1 MKENFKQLN
10 DINIIKNAS
19 LFLILE
25 LFVAGIIL
33 FRHGNINVF
42 ASVSLL
48 YLLIATV
55 TVSVVKKFT
64 SNIKLAVCSLL
75 LLLIGI
81 TLQSFVQEKEYGRK
95 FLFVLA
101 LSFAASTALW
111 LLYLKI
117 HDLWRK
123 VIVLPILTALTI
135 LGYVGLFVY
144 GNNVNGTNA
153 WIIIGGISF
162 QITILFKIIY
172 IYYLSLVFAVYTW
185 NDIKKILSSI
195 PILMINFIGL
205 IAIREMG
212 TMLVM
217 CLLYV
222 VYCILF
228 LEKLKTILII
238 IMTGGLL
245 FLFVFGICMIISR
258 IGINNIAVQMA
269 EKVSNRL
276 YIWIHPEADPFNLG
290 YQGLKAK
297 EAMALGGIFGSNYK
311 IEIPIAESDY
321 AFPALILYMGVFV
334 AVVVVILYVLL
345 LVEGIKIYLHA
356 DQKLEKGIVAGFT
369 YSIFIESVL
378 MMFGSTGFFVMTGV
392 PMAFISDG
400 GTAMATNFSMISFM
414 LCADSKIIQ
423 DKKRKERFYNEEDA
437 IRKN

>member
-245 FLFVFGICMIISR
+245 FL
-258 IGINNIAVQMA
+258 
-269 EKVSNRL
+269 
-276 YIWIHPEADPFNLG
+276 W
-290 YQGLKAK
+290 
-297 EAMALGGIFGSNYK
+297 
-311 IEIPIAESDY
+311 
-321 AFPALILYMGVFV
+321 
-334 AVVVVILYVLL
+334 
-345 LVEGIKIYLHA
+345 
-356 DQKLEKGIVAGFT
+356 
-369 YSIFIESVL
+369 
-378 MMFGSTGFFVMTGV
+378 
-392 PMAFISDG
+392 
-400 GTAMATNFSMISFM
+400 GTACQSLRYALEVF
-414 LCADSKIIQ
+414 
-423 DKKRKERFYNEEDA
+423 KRRERDA
-437 IRKN
+437 SGNILVSVS

>member
-10 DINIIKNAS
+10 DINIIKSAS

-42 ASVSLL
+42 ASVFLL

-55 TVSVVKKFT
+55 TVSVVKKFI

-101 LSFAASTALW
+101 LSFAASAALW

-172 IYYLSLVFAVYTW
+172 IYYLSLVFAVYPW
-185 NDIKKILSSI
+185 NDIKKILSSL

-222 VYCILF
+222 IYCILF

-258 IGINNIAVQMA
+258 LGINNIAVQIA

-311 IEIPIAESDY
+311 IEIPVAESDY

-334 AVVVVILYVLL
+334 AVVVVILYILL

-356 DQKLEKGIVAGFT
+356 DRELEKGIVAGFT

-400 GTAMATNFSMISFM
+400 GTAMVTNFSMISFM